1 MGYQQAQELQERREQ
16 ISWQKKAAVK
26 GTDIRYVIQRNKHT
40 NCKQKGKISCI
51 KKKKRGFSQYPQL
64 SFSNYHGQDADL
76 LPEDWT
82 LTSTATSRGLDTAT
96 LTATSRGLAGV
107 KSN

>member
-1 MGYQQAQELQERREQ
+1 MSFKETSTLIVNKREK
-16 ISWQKKAAVK
+16 SAVL
-26 GTDIRYVIQRNKHT
+26 
-40 NCKQKGKISCI
+40 

-82 LTSTATSRGLDTAT
+82 LTSTATSRGLDIAASTAT
-96 LTATSRGLAGV
+96 LR
-107 KSN
+107 